1 MTKNLNDL
9 PTDVLLIIFHL
20 CAPRRLRRDCP
31 PLWSV
36 LPLLGGHVGPDFPTY
51 CVRSER
57 PSSRFPENLVSVCR
71 LWREILATVSSFW
84 RRLVIWV
91 GQDPTPHQKIIKYL
105 EYSRD
110 EPLDIFLLRRYDP
123 RMEDDTEAAQVKAAM
138 DILTPCIKR
147 WRSFIASLLHSG
159 SLPRPAF
166 DLTGRADLL
175 QALHLDFIHDDEAAL
190 PEVTADMVQPFETPA
205 LKRLSM
211 GGLHFRESYVEL
223 FPLTPLPPDL
233 AELTLRE
240 YDTPLPSFP
249 LVDLLRCIVP
259 CTKLEQLTLANMQ
272 LTTSYDGPPLL
283 DPQAATLW
291 NAHVHFFDMGGFVI
305 ASLSRLL
312 SRPFFECI
320 SYTRCFFPAMP
331 LRSMPGGEFV
341 YMEGLASWIDVVQI
355 VAGQVDLLS
364 GSRLHV
370 TDCDGFGQGVL
381 DVLGT
386 PFLSVATMGGLWAY
400 AQLKSLVLEDCKAF
414 SSADVRRLVQTR
426 REAHASTGFAEVQQP
441 DFEVT
446 SITRLEVRGCC
457 PLADEDDEWFER
469 NPLDDGLLWSDS

>member
-9 PTDVLLIIFHL
+9 PTDVLLIIFYW
-20 CAPRRLRRDCP
+20 CAPRRFRRDGP

-36 LPLLGGHVGPDFPTY
+36 LPLLGGHVGPDVPAY

-57 PSSRFPENLVSVCR
+57 PSSRFPENLASVCR

-84 RRLVIWV
+84 KRLVIWV
-91 GQDPTPHQKIIKYL
+91 GRDPTPLPKIIKYL
-105 EYSRD
+105 HYSRL
-110 EPLDIFLLRRYDP
+110 EPIDIFLLRRYDP
-123 RMEDDTEAAQVKAAM
+123 RIEDETERVQVETVMKILVPHM
-138 DILTPCIKR
+138 DR
-147 WRSFIASLLHSG
+147 WRSFIASLLHSS

-175 QALHLDFIHDDEAAL
+175 QALHLDVIHDEVVL
-190 PEVTADMVQPFETPA
+190 PKVTADMVQPFETPA

-211 GGLHFRESYVEL
+211 GGLHFRESYVKL
-223 FPLTPLPPDL
+223 YPLTPLPPDL

-240 YDTPLPSFP
+240 YDIPLPSFP
-249 LVDLLRCIVP
+249 LVDLLRCLVP

-272 LTTSYDGPPLL
+272 LTINYNGPPLL

-291 NAHVHFFDMGGFVI
+291 NAHVHFFDMGGFLI

-320 SYTRCFFPAMP
+320 SYTRCFIPQMLLP
-331 LRSMPGGEFV
+331 SMPGGEFV
-341 YMEGLASWIDVVQI
+341 YMEGLTSWMDVLQI
-355 VAGQVDLLS
+355 VAGQSNLLS
-364 GSRLHV
+364 ASHLHV
-370 TDCDGFGQGVL
+370 TKCDGFGQGVL

-386 PFLSVATMGGLWAY
+386 PFLSVATMGGLWAC
-400 AQLKSLVLEDCKAF
+400 ARLKSLVLEDCKAF

-426 REAHASTGFAEVQQP
+426 REAHAATGFAEVQQP

-469 NPLDDGLLWSDS
+469 NPLEDGLLWSDS